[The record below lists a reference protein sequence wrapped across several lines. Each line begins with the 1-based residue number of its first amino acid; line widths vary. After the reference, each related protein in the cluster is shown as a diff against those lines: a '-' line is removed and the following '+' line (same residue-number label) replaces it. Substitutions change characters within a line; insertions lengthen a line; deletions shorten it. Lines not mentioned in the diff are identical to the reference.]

1 MKIAITGGSVLI
13 ETELIKLFNQ
23 EHNITVLDFKESKI
37 SGVNF
42 VKIDYEDLQMN
53 YASSFILKLR
63 MELK

>member
-1 MKIAITGGSVLI
+1 MNIGITGGSGLI
-13 ETELIKLFNQ
+13 GTELTKLFNQ
-23 EHNITVLDFKESKI
+23 EHNITVLDFNEPKI
-37 SGVNF
+37 SGINF